1 MGTAARGRA
10 FAVGLV
16 TACTIAVAG
25 CSADPDDQPT
35 EATPSSPT
43 PTDDQT
49 KPPGNQVTEP
59 TLPADAEGSSIR
71 SAKAFVGYYIDL
83 LNYASVTGDTKAFD
97 QVAAPACRLCADYS
111 NLFDSI
117 WDDGGFLRSDG
128 MSIERLGVTFT
139 DSRSTAL
146 SLVVRAARTRLKESA
161 QEEPSVAPPKRIYFA
176 IEIAQAAASW
186 RVTRFETT

>member
-10 FAVGLV
+10 FAMGLV

-83 LNYASVTGDTKAFD
+83 LNYAMVTGDTKTFRAAARNCEGCDRYADLFD
-97 QVAAPACRLCADYS
+97 RTYGAGGSATTSGWKVTSSVATDADSGTAVLADVSAAPITIQKTEDAEPKTFAADAYE
-111 NLFDSI
+111 
-117 WDDGGFLRSDG
+117 LRF
-128 MSIERLGVTFT
+128 EL
-139 DSRSTAL
+139 
-146 SLVVRAARTRLKESA
+146 RTRDDSWVVM
-161 QEEPSVAPPKRIYFA
+161 SFA
-176 IEIAQAAASW
+176 GS
-186 RVTRFETT
+186 

>member
-10 FAVGLV
+10 FAMGLV

-83 LNYASVTGDTKAFD
+83 LNYAMVTGDTKTFR
-97 QVAAPACRLCADYS
+97 AAGQQNCGGCADYVD
-111 NLFDSI
+111 LFASTYER
-117 WDDGGFLRSDG
+117 GGFFKSRGWSLDRVL
-128 MSIERLGVTFT
+128 LG
-139 DSRSTAL
+139 SRSAKQVQFTVTATAAPITFRERGGGQL
-146 SLVVRAARTRLKESA
+146 KRSKRDPLDFSLVLEKGGAAWAVRDF
-161 QEEPSVAPPKRIYFA
+161 FA
-176 IEIAQAAASW
+176 
-186 RVTRFETT
+186 